1 MGMKGNEDRPAQSNV
16 RESDIHQAVLLKE
29 AVFWLSP
36 SEGGIYVDGNLGLG
50 GHTAAILEASK
61 PSGKVI
67 GFDWD
72 NEALTLAKK
81 NLSRYGERVVYVRRN
96 FAELD
101 EVMTELGLAEVDG
114 ILLDLGLS
122 SLQID
127 ASGRGFSFQGNE
139 PLDMRMDDRRG
150 ETAAD
155 LLNHCS
161 EEELAD
167 IFYYYG
173 EERQARRIAAHI
185 VAERKKQKIVTTSQL
200 VHLIE
205 KAVPRRFHPQKIH
218 VATRS
223 FQGLRIAVNN
233 ELDNLEKI
241 LTYGFRYIRPG
252 GRFCVISFHSLED
265 RLVKR
270 QFNNNKAL
278 RVLTP
283 KPVMASD
290 AEKGSNPR
298 SRSAKMRV
306 AEVKEG

>member
-1 MGMKGNEDRPAQSNV
+1 MKGNDDCPAQSNV

-36 SEGGIYVDGNLGLG
+36 SDGGIYVDGNLGLG

-61 PSGKVI
+61 PGGKVI

-72 NEALTLAKK
+72 NEALTLAKR
-81 NLSRYGERVVYVRRN
+81 NLSCHGERVVYVRRN

-101 EVMTELGLAEVDG
+101 EVMMELGLSKVDG
-114 ILLDLGLS
+114 VLLDLGLS
-122 SLQID
+122 SLQLD
-127 ASGRGFSFQGNE
+127 ASGRGFSFQGDE
-139 PLDMRMDDRRG
+139 PLDMRMDNRRG

-155 LLNHCS
+155 LLNQCS

-185 VAERKKQKIVTTSQL
+185 VDERKKQKIVTTSQL

-233 ELDNLEKI
+233 ELENLEKI
-241 LTYGFRYIRPG
+241 LTDGCGYIRPG

-270 QFNNNKAL
+270 QFNSNKAL

-290 AEKGSNPR
+290 VEKGNNPR

-306 AEVKEG
+306 AEVKED